1 MAKIIIEVWLPITY
15 SDKLVSNLGRVK
27 NKKGTILRLSVC
39 KRSGYIQMVFKI
51 NDVYKNI
58 AIHTLVAQAFIPNP
72 KNKPFINHK
81 NGIRHD
87 NRVASRAKDIEWTG
101 CSERNSNEKWREIE
115 LNSRKFRVSSLGRVQ
130 FPNGLI
136 SQGSL
141 NAGYLRIAREKHC
154 VHRLIALAFC
164 PKGRGKEYVNH
175 IDGNRTNNK
184 ASNLEW
190 CTQKENSQ
198 HAIQLGLWGNC
209 NQHAVKQIFDDNS
222 TQEFPSLT
230 EAQRITGIHRS
241 CIWRVCQGLQNHA
254 GACRWEYVSTIS
266 HNNHEDSS
274 Q

>member
-1 MAKIIIEVWLPITY
+1 MDRLFRFEIQFASQVIHLKLMEVAFQNVVAGSEILP
-15 SDKLVSNLGRVK
+15 
-27 NKKGTILRLSVC
+27 
-39 KRSGYIQMVFKI
+39 
-51 NDVYKNI
+51 
-58 AIHTLVAQAFIPNP
+58 VA
-72 KNKPFINHK
+72 
-81 NGIRHD
+81 
-87 NRVASRAKDIEWTG
+87 
-101 CSERNSNEKWREIE
+101 
-115 LNSRKFRVSSLGRVQ
+115 GRVQ